1 MKANFRPPSVP
12 AQDPYPRRVGD
23 NLALVAAT
31 PVELESALL
40 GRVARGDERAL
51 AELYDRLAPFAYGL
65 ALRMTGDTAL
75 AQDAVQDAFVRVW
88 SHARSFDRKRGNARG
103 WLLRIVR
110 NSTIDAL
117 RTVDALHRATLRS
130 SLEPV
135 VSAERPDELIAQRQL
150 SAALRRALEE
160 LPDEQRHMLEI
171 AYFEGLSH
179 SEIAARENIP
189 LGTVKTRI
197 REGVL
202 KLRKFASEGTLDV

>member
-1 MKANFRPPSVP
+1 M
-12 AQDPYPRRVGD
+12 
-23 NLALVAAT
+23 AAT

-51 AELYDRLAPFAYGL
+51 AELYDRLAPLAYGL
-65 ALRMTGDTAL
+65 ALRMTGEASL
-75 AQDAVQDAFVRVW
+75 AQDAVQDAFVRAW
-88 SHARSFDRKRGNARG
+88 THARSFDRQRGNARG

-117 RTVDALHRATLRS
+117 RTADALQRATQRS
-130 SLEPV
+130 GLEPRV
-135 VSAERPDELIAQRQL
+135 VAERPDELIVRSQR

-202 KLRKFASEGTLDV
+202 KLRKFASKGELDV

>member
-1 MKANFRPPSVP
+1 
-12 AQDPYPRRVGD
+12 
-23 NLALVAAT
+23 VAAT

-40 GRVARGDERAL
+40 GRIARGDERAL
-51 AELYDRLAPFAYGL
+51 AELYDRMAPLAYGL

-75 AQDAVQDAFVRVW
+75 AQDAVQDAFVRAW
-88 SHARSFDRKRGNARG
+88 IHARSFDRKRGNARG

-117 RTVDALHRATLRS
+117 RSADALQRAAQRS
-130 SLEPV
+130 VLEPSV
-135 VSAERPDELIAQRQL
+135 VAAERPDELIARSQR

-160 LPDEQRHMLEI
+160 LPDEQRHVLEI

-202 KLRKFASEGTLDV
+202 KLRSFASKGTLDV